1 MGRKEG
7 IRLFSW
13 HLGEVIGM
21 GRDHFGRMMEETTIS
36 SVVLRTSG
44 DLRNG
49 HENSKNRRQCE
60 GVLNSV
66 QLEWKVIRH
75 KVCTCLVAADILYAQ
90 WVILSMS
97 PVGVTHMPCLSP
109 CLQEGPDHSL
119 LSSGI

>member
-1 MGRKEG
+1 MGQKEG

-13 HLGEVIGM
+13 HLGEMIGM

-60 GVLNSV
+60 GVL
-66 QLEWKVIRH
+66 I
-75 KVCTCLVAADILYAQ
+75 VCN
-90 WVILSMS
+90 LSGKS
-97 PVGVTHMPCLSP
+97 
-109 CLQEGPDHSL
+109 
-119 LSSGI
+119 